1 MDALIGCDIA
11 AAIRNCL
18 EWQSRLMI
26 TKARLQ
32 VTEEPSLFFLAQDE
46 GLLL

>member
-1 MDALIGCDIA
+1 MDALIGCGDA
-11 AAIRNCL
+11 AAI

-32 VTEEPSLFFLAQDE
+32 VTEELSLFFLAQDE

>member
-1 MDALIGCDIA
+1 MDALIGCGDA
-11 AAIRNCL
+11 AAI

-32 VTEEPSLFFLAQDE
+32 VTEELSLFFLAQDE
-46 GLLL
+46 ELLL

>member
-1 MDALIGCDIA
+1 MDALIDCDIA
-11 AAIRNCL
+11 VAIRNCL